1 MALFL
6 TVIMM
11 RYYLL
16 ALGCVVLS
24 QAVVGSR
31 PDFCNSECPEFDS
44 VRTTDDYEVRR
55 YRDTTWVSTKVSS
68 VNFGLASS
76 SAFQK
81 LFAYIRGENEAGVD
95 IDMTQP
101 VLVKI
106 PEETT
111 WWLWKEYTVSFMLPQ
126 QHWSNPP
133 RPTNTDYGH
142 RAPSR
147 PDIMVQTGDT
157 EECAVG
163 AADAAAGFLG
173 YVDAAAVGAIDTT
186 GDAVFTSTGAE
197 GAKDSVHS
205 VRATDLTKLK
215 VWVEITLQYG
225 HRKPS
230 RPDRGHRV
238 QWMPRTPPPAALA
251 TLTLLQRASPGPGT
265 GVEGST
271 GAGGTTDSVCSV
283 WATESASLAGSEHFA
298 IARNVVYVEV
308 MPQMTAYVKSY
319 GGWADG
325 WNTDSHRQEV
335 EQKLTEEGRT
345 FEDNFYFSAAYN
357 APFEMTNRRNEV
369 WVLRN

>member
-1 MALFL
+1 MFFFFL

-31 PDFCNSECPEFDS
+31 PDFCNIECPEFDS
-44 VRTTDDYEVRR
+44 VRTTDDYEVRK

-126 QHWSNPP
+126 EHWSNPP
-133 RPTNTDYGH
+133 RPSNTD
-142 RAPSR
+142 
-147 PDIMVQTGDT
+147 
-157 EECAVG
+157 
-163 AADAAAGFLG
+163 
-173 YVDAAAVGAIDTT
+173 
-186 GDAVFTSTGAE
+186 
-197 GAKDSVHS
+197 
-205 VRATDLTKLK
+205 
-215 VWVEITLQYG
+215 
-225 HRKPS
+225 
-230 RPDRGHRV
+230 
-238 QWMPRTPPPAALA
+238 
-251 TLTLLQRASPGPGT
+251 
-265 GVEGST
+265 
-271 GAGGTTDSVCSV
+271 
-283 WATESASLAGSEHFA
+283 
-298 IARNVVYVEV
+298 VYVEV
-308 MPQMTAYVKSY
+308 MPQMTVYVKSY

-325 WNTDSHRQEV
+325 WSTDSHRQEV

-357 APFEMTNRRNEV
+357 GPNVMTNRRNEV